1 MENLNLLLNLK
12 DATKTLLNQ
21 SSEKMENFIKS
32 IRNQLDTMD
41 MGMKIYLKTMIE
53 VASKNNKNELDI
65 IESKIGSAK
74 IENHRYAYDLK
85 NLANDLKVEREEV
98 MNIKKDVVEKIN
110 ISYKNYDDFNSKMK
124 ENFFKLSSE
133 HDSMKIKF
141 NELAEFIKVLN
152 NL

>member
-1 MENLNLLLNLK
+1 MENLNLLLSLK
-12 DATKTLLNQ
+12 DATKTLLTQ
-21 SSEKMENFIKS
+21 SSERMEGFTKS

-98 MNIKKDVVEKIN
+98 MNIKKDVLEKIN

-124 ENFFKLSSE
+124 ENFFKLSHE
-133 HDSMKIKF
+133 HDSIKIKF
-141 NELAEFIKVLN
+141 N
-152 NL
+152 

>member
-85 NLANDLKVEREEV
+85 NLANDLKVEREEA
-98 MNIKKDVVEKIN
+98 MNIKKDVLEKIN

>member
-1 MENLNLLLNLK
+1 
-12 DATKTLLNQ
+12 
-21 SSEKMENFIKS
+21 MENFIKS

-74 IENHRYAYDLK
+74 IDNHRYASDLK
-85 NLANDLKVEREEV
+85 YMANELKVQIEEAI
-98 MNIKKDVVEKIN
+98 NIKKDVLEKIN

-124 ENFFKLSSE
+124 ENFFKLSHE
-133 HDSMKIKF
+133 HDSIKIKF
-141 NELAEFIKVLN
+141 N
-152 NL
+152 

>member
-98 MNIKKDVVEKIN
+98 MNIKKDVLEKIN

-124 ENFFKLSSE
+124 ENFFKLSHE
-133 HDSMKIKF
+133 HDSIKIKF
-141 NELAEFIKVLN
+141 N
-152 NL
+152 

>member
-98 MNIKKDVVEKIN
+98 MNIKKDILEKIN

-124 ENFFKLSSE
+124 ENFFKLSHE
-133 HDSMKIKF
+133 HDSIKIKF
-141 NELAEFIKVLN
+141 N
-152 NL
+152 

>member
-98 MNIKKDVVEKIN
+98 MNIKKDVLEKIN

>member
-1 MENLNLLLNLK
+1 
-12 DATKTLLNQ
+12 
-21 SSEKMENFIKS
+21 
-32 IRNQLDTMD
+32 MD
-41 MGMKIYLKTMIE
+41 MGMKIYLNTNIE

>member
-1 MENLNLLLNLK
+1 
-12 DATKTLLNQ
+12 
-21 SSEKMENFIKS
+21 MENFIKS

-98 MNIKKDVVEKIN
+98 MNIKKDVLEKIN

-124 ENFFKLSSE
+124 ENFFKLSTE